1 MLSQNRL
8 LQQNQQAMPQL
19 TQPFQPFSS
28 LQQMM
33 SEQMLNNNPAVHQH
47 PEKQSNNMISS
58 DKPYVCDICGR
69 GYSYLASLEQHKATH
84 MPDHQCQCNGC
95 GRLFKNNKELEEHK
109 LTHNS
114 DGNETRPHQCET
126 CGRRF
131 TLLENLHRHQM
142 IHTDERP
149 FGCHYCHKRFRL
161 AQHLKEHIRIH
172 TGEKP
177 YKCNICGRAFCQ
189 ISNLK
194 SHQKTHTKVKAFEC
208 DICHKTFRRSF
219 TLKQHKLIHER
230 EGKTAPVAVPTPTQ
244 APVQATITELKQEN
258 ITVKK
263 ENTGCAGGCC
273 GSSHSHSHAPK
284 QTSTA
289 PQSGGCCG
297 GHGHSHEDN
306 TEIDVCAIEE
316 INNRTNPISD
326 RMSPTIENA
335 NATFDSETA
344 VEQRKEQLSPLS
356 NTNSDSGHGSPNHS
370 SSKLDSATSE
380 EEATNSGSDDSGNIQ
395 KTQRFYRPFEDS
407 STVEKPIAQSAWSA
421 AVSAGSKRPAES
433 VDITQTKRIRDN
445 NGKVVVYPGI
455 RETTRINPTSTLDE
469 LRQTTMN
476 GPHWESLRPDQEFL
490 WRRLGRGQDTVPNTD
505 STNPELVPVVEWRPI
520 VVGYRSLKD
529 GSVTNREDI
538 PQQSVQQ
545 NALKTH
551 PFFANGIPNMV
562 FPQMPVAP

>member
-1 MLSQNRL
+1 
-8 LQQNQQAMPQL
+8 
-19 TQPFQPFSS
+19 
-28 LQQMM
+28 
-33 SEQMLNNNPAVHQH
+33 
-47 PEKQSNNMISS
+47 MISS
-58 DKPYVCDICGR
+58 DKPYVCDTCGR
-69 GYSYLASLEQHKATH
+69 GYSYLASLEQHKKTH
-84 MPDHQCQCNGC
+84 MTDHQHNCNGC
-95 GRLFKNNKELEEHK
+95 GQLFKNKEELEAHK

-177 YKCNICGRAFCQ
+177 YKCNICSRAFCQ

-230 EGKTAPVAVPTPTQ
+230 EGKTAPVA
-244 APVQATITELKQEN
+244 PVVQQATITELKQE
-258 ITVKK
+258 IKK
-263 ENTGCAGGCC
+263 ENNF
-273 GSSHSHSHAPK
+273 
-284 QTSTA
+284 
-289 PQSGGCCG
+289 
-297 GHGHSHEDN
+297 EDN
-306 TEIDVCAIEE
+306 FEVDVCALE
-316 INNRTNPISD
+316 TD
-326 RMSPTIENA
+326 RMSPVNHSAPTAHGTYGQASVTAFNA
-335 NATFDSETA
+335 DAA
-344 VEQRKEQLSPLS
+344 VEQRKEQISPLS
-356 NTNSDSGHGSPNHS
+356 QGANSDSGHGSPNHS

-407 STVEKPIAQSAWSA
+407 SSVQKPTATSAWSA
-421 AVSAGSKRPAES
+421 AAAAVVGAKRPRVED

-455 RETTRINPTSTLDE
+455 RDNATRINPTSTLDE
-469 LRQTTMN
+469 LRQTTMT

-490 WRRLGRGQDTVPNTD
+490 WRRLGRGQEPTATNAD
-505 STNPELVPVVEWRPI
+505 SDMVPVVEWRPI

-529 GSVTNREDI
+529 GSVTNRDELSAQ
-538 PQQSVQQ
+538 PSVQPST
-545 NALKTH
+545 LKH
-551 PFFANGIPNMV
+551 PFFPNMV
-562 FPQMPVAP
+562 FPQMSQ

>member
-1 MLSQNRL
+1 VKQNTETKTKQQTKQTQITTMSLLSMLSQNRL
-8 LQQNQQAMPQL
+8 LQQNPQAIPQL
-19 TQPFQPFSS
+19 TQPFQPFQQ

-33 SEQMLNNNPAVHQH
+33 NPVQQQMAAQAT

-58 DKPYVCDICGR
+58 DKPYVCDTCGR

-84 MPDHQCQCNGC
+84 MTDHQHNCNGC
-95 GRLFKNNKELEEHK
+95 GRLFKNKEELEAHK

-177 YKCNICGRAFCQ
+177 YKCNICSRAFCQ

-230 EGKTAPVAVPTPTQ
+230 EGKTAPVSAQVTP
-244 APVQATITELKQEN
+244 AATITELKQE
-258 ITVKK
+258 IKK
-263 ENTGCAGGCC
+263 ESTFQPEDNFEVDVCALETDRM
-273 GSSHSHSHAPK
+273 SPV
-284 QTSTA
+284 TA
-289 PQSGGCCG
+289 NSGCCG
-297 GHGHSHEDN
+297 GHAHTHAPAPANSGCCGGHAH
-306 TEIDVCAIEE
+306 THA
-316 INNRTNPISD
+316 
-326 RMSPTIENA
+326 PTTPPTFNA
-335 NATFDSETA
+335 AAA
-344 VEQRKEQLSPLS
+344 VEQRKEQISPLS
-356 NTNSDSGHGSPNHS
+356 QGANSDSGHGSPNHS

-407 STVEKPIAQSAWSA
+407 NVEKPIATSAWSA
-421 AVSAGSKRPAES
+421 AAAAVVGAKRPRVEE
-433 VDITQTKRIRDN
+433 VDITQTKRMRDN

-455 RETTRINPTSTLDE
+455 RDTSARINPTSTLDE
-469 LRQTTMN
+469 LRQTTMT

-490 WRRLGRGQDTVPNTD
+490 WRRLGRGQEATTANTD
-505 STNPELVPVVEWRPI
+505 SDMVPVVEWRPI

-529 GSVTNREDI
+529 GSVTNRDELSSQ
-538 PQQSVQQ
+538 PSVQP
-545 NALKTH
+545 NTLKH
-551 PFFANGIPNMV
+551 PFFPNMV
-562 FPQMPVAP
+562 FPQMTQ